1 MMTERFASKVLVVDD
16 EPFMVRLIELV
27 LQREGYGMLHAANG
41 SEALECARREQPAAI
56 IMDGMMPKMDGMTAL
71 RLLKQ
76 DSQTGHIPV
85 ILLTA
90 NPNRFS
96 KEDAES
102 SGATTFL
109 TKPFSPTQLLAEI
122 KRVSEREGLQE
133 DNNDSKY

>member
-1 MMTERFASKVLVVDD
+1 MTAERASSKVLVVDD
-16 EPFMVRLIELV
+16 EPFMVRLIEIV
-27 LQREGYGMLHAANG
+27 LQREGYEMVHASNG
-41 SEALECARREQPAAI
+41 SEALECVRREKPAAI

-76 DSQTGHIPV
+76 DALTGDITV

-96 KEDAES
+96 REDAES

-122 KRVSEREGLQE
+122 KRVSDRGTGRE

>member
-1 MMTERFASKVLVVDD
+1 MAEGRSAFKVLVVDD
-16 EPFMVRLIELV
+16 EPFMVRLIEIV
-27 LQREGYGMLHAANG
+27 LQREGYQMLHAANG

-76 DSQTGHIPV
+76 DAETGHIPV

-96 KEDAES
+96 REDAES

-109 TKPFSPTQLLAEI
+109 TKPFSPTMLLSEI
-122 KRVSEREGLQE
+122 KRVSERGGGLE

>member
-1 MMTERFASKVLVVDD
+1 MTAERASSKVLVVDD
-16 EPFMVRLIELV
+16 EPFMVRLIEIV
-27 LQREGYGMLHAANG
+27 LQREGYEMVHASNG
-41 SEALECARREQPAAI
+41 SEALECVRREKPAAI

-76 DSQTGHIPV
+76 DALTGDIPV

-96 KEDAES
+96 REDAES

-122 KRVSEREGLQE
+122 KRVSERGTGRE